1 VNMNKTATVRAR
13 LEPGLKEKA
22 EGILQ
27 RLGLSS
33 TQAITL
39 YYKQIEMN
47 NGLPFDVV
55 VPSDITKRTMDD
67 TDSGEGLI
75 LCEDAEDM
83 FKKLGV

>member
-1 VNMNKTATVRAR
+1 MNKTATVRAR

>member
-1 VNMNKTATVRAR
+1 MNMNKTATVRAR